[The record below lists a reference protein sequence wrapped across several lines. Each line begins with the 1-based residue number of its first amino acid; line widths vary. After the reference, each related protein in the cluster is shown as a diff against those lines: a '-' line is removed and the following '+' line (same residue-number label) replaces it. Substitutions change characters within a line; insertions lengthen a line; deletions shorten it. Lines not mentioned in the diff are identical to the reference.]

1 MREDPPKSQTVAE
14 ERKLD
19 NPGNAFS
26 PLIYSPCVPVL
37 LEEIASLLFPPSSS
51 PSSSSSAF
59 SSQGGERR
67 SQLSPFQRLKT
78 VPAAVPACNLLSVRV
93 FGTACCML
101 ASSRWLLLAG
111 LVDSAKTLIVD
122 LSALSPSV
130 VAATCEAVEAA
141 RRRDLETESER
152 QEADIPV
159 ERAEP
164 VFQFLGDA
172 VPLAFSALSTED
184 RLAVLRHRG
193 PRPKSRPGKREGE
206 EDSEERDGR
215 EHEDRDAEGL
225 DEQSESQQGRETQ
238 REEREEGGGDEK
250 EDLVSAAAP
259 SLCREKGRKG
269 GGERRRD
276 PRKPKRQETTEGEKQ
291 IGLLKARMCRRVDG
305 IDVEAYMTS
314 LYLFRKM
321 QRDAKTQT

>member
-19 NPGNAFS
+19 KPGNAFS

-111 LVDSAKTLIVD
+111 LVDSAKTLVVD

-152 QEADIPV
+152 QEADSPV

-193 PRPKSRPGKREGE
+193 ARPKSRPGKREGE
-206 EDSEERDGR
+206 EDSEE
-215 EHEDRDAEGL
+215 RDAEGL

-238 REEREEGGGDEK
+238 REE
-250 EDLVSAAAP
+250 
-259 SLCREKGRKG
+259 RKG

-291 IGLLKARMCRRVDG
+291 IGFLKARMCRRVDG